1 MCIEIGAEVEILGLK
16 SMPQLNG
23 TRGTVCAW
31 ASDTGRF
38 QVLCAAD
45 GQTRALKPTN
55 LAEMDSFEGGGG
67 TAGAGGASSG
77 GAAAPPPAPAG
88 ARGAA
93 AEKAA
98 TKRRLSLAG
107 KAMLGEATES
117 TGGGGGGGGSGGEA
131 PLPRGWTKAHD
142 IQHGRDY
149 YCNRQTGETRWDPP
163 SALSAASAAPA
174 AAAASA
180 SAGGGGGSA
189 GAAPPKKV
197 MLGLN
202 EVFRK
207 AAEAEQLRPSSDGKA
222 TSHEAQD
229 KYRDRMARQKHEA
242 DAAHEAEI
250 KRRYRTQGWMA
261 KKGVA
266 RRNWTRRWF
275 ILDITSG
282 ELRYY
287 QRKDA
292 PGAKPALSL
301 KGVILLEDA
310 TLAVAPKPSSG
321 SGSGSSSRYEH
332 MIHLAAPK
340 HHHGVAKL
348 AAGHAARTFCLRAES
363 GEEMVQW
370 MESLDVGIV
379 EATVRA
385 KAEREAAER
394 KTAADEA
401 ALDQLLLSGVRHHA
415 PGAAAGARVRAASRA
430 HE

>member
-1 MCIEIGAEVEILGLK
+1 MASITSIEIGAEVEILGLK

-55 LAEMDSFEGGGG
+55 LAEMDSFEGGG
-67 TAGAGGASSG
+67 TAGAPRSG
-77 GAAAPPPAPAG
+77 GAAAPPQAHAG

-117 TGGGGGGGGSGGEA
+117 TGGGGGGGEA
-131 PLPRGWTKAHD
+131 PLPRGWTRAHD

-163 SALSAASAAPA
+163 SDFSAVSAAA
-174 AAAASA
+174 AAAASE
-180 SAGGGGGSA
+180 SGGGDGGGGGGA
-189 GAAPPKKV
+189 GAAPKKV
-197 MLGLN
+197 VLGLN

-229 KYRDRMARQKHEA
+229 KYRARMERQKGEA

-310 TLAVAPKPSSG
+310 ALAMAPKPSSG
-321 SGSGSSSRYEH
+321 SRYEH
-332 MIHLAAPK
+332 MIHLTAPK

-348 AAGHAARTFCLRAES
+348 AAEHAARTFCLRAES

-394 KTAADEA
+394 KAAADEA